1 MLVLKNIV
9 KDYTLGQKDSVRA
22 LKDISVAFE
31 KSGFVSILGQ
41 SGCGKTT
48 LLNIIGGLDKY
59 TSGDLLIDGIST
71 KDYKDKDW
79 DLYRNN
85 KIGFVFQNYNLIPH
99 LSILENVM
107 IPLSLN
113 GENATS
119 RKEKAIKALE
129 QVGLKENFKKKPNQ
143 LSGGQAQRVA
153 IARALVND
161 PEIILADEPTGAL
174 DSQTS
179 VLVMEILK
187 EISKTKLVIMV
198 THNQILAN
206 EYSTRII
213 TMKDGEITGDS
224 NNPNIVNE
232 SSDNKIEGKTSMGFL
247 TAIKMALK
255 NIFTK
260 KGRVAMISV
269 ASSFGVIGVGLVLAL
284 SNGFEGY
291 IQRVEE
297 STANNAPIT
306 ISNRSINYK
315 INENLEE
322 YEQFPTN
329 EEVNIYDASQ
339 NQLLVETIHTN
350 KLDKQF
356 LKYIDDIDK
365 TEKYKGTLSSYL
377 INYTLPQYAIVSKSI
392 EEDKY
397 TFFDSNTKVNSTL
410 ASLTGF
416 ASLPNTIFHELYG
429 DQEYI
434 EKTYDV
440 IKGQYPKNDMY
451 TDENGNKT
459 FDIVL
464 IVDKYNR
471 IDKSTLVSLGL
482 INEESKIK
490 TISFDDILETELKFY
505 KNDEIYYFNEENPDD
520 LYDTAVYRDF
530 PTQNLTVYDEN
541 GNELS
546 TKLPFPKHRGVQYVD
561 YSKDQGML
569 KDLYNGN
576 FSFKKNGSDHTAD
589 DITLKI
595 SGILRVNKTAFSDF
609 MPMSLA
615 YTNGFKTYANDK
627 NKNSNISK
635 FIDKNIMVLEDG
647 FQSLQNYIRD
657 LSSEESTVDPTEIIS
672 KFNRA
677 FATFLPFTTI
687 NRNAD
692 NKFEGNYST
701 SYYVGGYGTSLKKIY
716 GYGGNIELDPE
727 LKDILSKEEIDQGEL
742 VSYFVTHYD
751 QVIPTI
757 NYMAAELNTAT
768 LIESVILFA
777 SSLSNKDLVKEYL
790 DNYNI
795 GKETADTIQYSD
807 IIGSLTDGLGQMID
821 IISIVLIVFASI
833 SLVVSC
839 VMTGIITYN
848 SVLER
853 IKEIGVLRAV
863 GARKKDVGRLFKSES
878 TIIGVFSGLLGVIAT
893 YLMSIPI
900 NLILNSVFPDYNI
913 GSIANLDVF
922 AAIILVIISGALAFV
937 SGIIPAR
944 NAARKDPVIALRS
957 E

>member
-113 GENATS
+113 GENAAS

-198 THNQILAN
+198 THNQALAN

-213 TMKDGEITGDS
+213 TMKDGEITGDN

-232 SSDNKIEGKTSMGFL
+232 SSENKIEGKTSMGFL

-291 IQRVEE
+291 IKRVEE

-306 ISNRSINYK
+306 ISNRAINYK

-329 EEVNIYDASQ
+329 EEVNVYDASQ

-365 TEKYKGTLSSYL
+365 NEKYKGTLSSYL
-377 INYTLPQYAIVSKSI
+377 VNYTLPQYAIVSKSI

-440 IKGQYPKNDMY
+440 IKGDYPKNDMY
-451 TDENGNKT
+451 IDENGNKT

-482 INEESKIK
+482 INEESKTK
-490 TISFDDILETELKFY
+490 TISFDDILETKLKFY

-546 TKLPFPKHRGVQYVD
+546 TKLPFPKHKGVQYID

-576 FSFKKNGSDHTAD
+576 FSFKKNGLNHTAD

-657 LSSEESTVDPTEIIS
+657 LTSEESTADPTEIIN

-687 NRNAD
+687 NRNSD

-716 GYGGNIELDPE
+716 GYGGNIDLDPE
-727 LKDILSKEEIDQGEL
+727 LKEILSKEEIDQGEL
-742 VSYFVTHYD
+742 VSYFVTHFD

-913 GSIANLDVF
+913 GSIANLDIL
-922 AAIILVIISGALAFV
+922 AAIVLVIISGALAFI

>member
-71 KDYKDKDW
+71 KDYKGKDW

-113 GENATS
+113 GESAAS

-198 THNQILAN
+198 THNQVLAN

-291 IQRVEE
+291 IKRVEE

-329 EEVNIYDASQ
+329 EEVNVYDASQ

-365 TEKYKGTLSSYL
+365 NEKYKGTLSSCL
-377 INYTLPQYAIVSKSI
+377 
-392 EEDKY
+392 
-397 TFFDSNTKVNSTL
+397 
-410 ASLTGF
+410 
-416 ASLPNTIFHELYG
+416 
-429 DQEYI
+429 
-434 EKTYDV
+434 
-440 IKGQYPKNDMY
+440 
-451 TDENGNKT
+451 
-459 FDIVL
+459 
-464 IVDKYNR
+464 
-471 IDKSTLVSLGL
+471 
-482 INEESKIK
+482 
-490 TISFDDILETELKFY
+490 
-505 KNDEIYYFNEENPDD
+505 
-520 LYDTAVYRDF
+520 
-530 PTQNLTVYDEN
+530 
-541 GNELS
+541 
-546 TKLPFPKHRGVQYVD
+546 
-561 YSKDQGML
+561 
-569 KDLYNGN
+569 
-576 FSFKKNGSDHTAD
+576 
-589 DITLKI
+589 
-595 SGILRVNKTAFSDF
+595 VNKI
-609 MPMSLA
+609 L
-615 YTNGFKTYANDK
+615 
-627 NKNSNISK
+627 
-635 FIDKNIMVLEDG
+635 
-647 FQSLQNYIRD
+647 QSL
-657 LSSEESTVDPTEIIS
+657 LS
-672 KFNRA
+672 A
-677 FATFLPFTTI
+677 
-687 NRNAD
+687 
-692 NKFEGNYST
+692 
-701 SYYVGGYGTSLKKIY
+701 
-716 GYGGNIELDPE
+716 
-727 LKDILSKEEIDQGEL
+727 
-742 VSYFVTHYD
+742 
-751 QVIPTI
+751 
-757 NYMAAELNTAT
+757 
-768 LIESVILFA
+768 
-777 SSLSNKDLVKEYL
+777 
-790 DNYNI
+790 
-795 GKETADTIQYSD
+795 
-807 IIGSLTDGLGQMID
+807 
-821 IISIVLIVFASI
+821 
-833 SLVVSC
+833 
-839 VMTGIITYN
+839 
-848 SVLER
+848 
-853 IKEIGVLRAV
+853 
-863 GARKKDVGRLFKSES
+863 
-878 TIIGVFSGLLGVIAT
+878 
-893 YLMSIPI
+893 
-900 NLILNSVFPDYNI
+900 
-913 GSIANLDVF
+913 
-922 AAIILVIISGALAFV
+922 
-937 SGIIPAR
+937 
-944 NAARKDPVIALRS
+944 
-957 E
+957 

>member
-1 MLVLKNIV
+1 MLILKNIV
-9 KDYTLGQKDSVRA
+9 KDYALGQKETLRA
-22 LKDISVAFE
+22 LKSINISFE
-31 KSGFVSILGQ
+31 KSGFVTILGP

-48 LLNIIGGLDKY
+48 LLNIIGGLDKC

-79 DLYRNN
+79 DVYRNN

-113 GENATS
+113 GEPAAS
-119 RKEKAIKALE
+119 RKEKALKALE
-129 QVGLKENFKKKPNQ
+129 KVGLDENYKKKPNQ
-143 LSGGQAQRVA
+143 ISGGQAQRVA

-179 VLVMEILK
+179 VVVMEILK

-206 EYSTRII
+206 QYATRII
-213 TMKDGEITGDS
+213 TMKDGEITGD
-224 NNPNIVNE
+224 NNKVEPQNE
-232 SSDNKIEGKTSMGFL
+232 SVKGEIKGKTSMGIF
-247 TAIKMALK
+247 TAIKMAVK
-255 NIFTK
+255 NILTK
-260 KGRVAMISV
+260 KGRVTMISV
-269 ASSFGVIGVGLVLAL
+269 ASSFGIIGVGLVLAL

-291 IQRVEE
+291 ISRVEQ
-297 STANNAPIT
+297 STASNSPIT
-306 ISNRSINYK
+306 IQNRTISYK
-315 INENLEE
+315 MNEDLTE
-322 YEQFPTN
+322 YEQFPSD
-329 EEVNIYDASQ
+329 EIVNIYDASE
-339 NQLLVETIHTN
+339 NQLLVQTIHTN
-350 KLDKQF
+350 NINKQF
-356 LKYIDDIDK
+356 LNYIDDIDK
-365 TEKYKGTLSSYL
+365 VEKYKGALASKL
-377 INYTLPQYAIVSKSI
+377 INYTLPQYAIVSKAW
-392 EEDKY
+392 DGDVYK
-397 TFFDSNTKVNSTL
+397 FFDSNTKINSTL
-410 ASLTGF
+410 SSLTGF

-434 EKTYDV
+434 EQTYDV
-440 IKGQYPKNDMY
+440 IKGTYPKNDMY
-451 TDENGNKT
+451 VDKDGRKV
-459 FDIVL
+459 FDIAL

-482 INEESKIK
+482 INEESKQK
-490 TISFDDILETELKFY
+490 TVSFEDILETEFKFY

-520 LYDTAVYRDF
+520 KYDTATYKVF
-530 PTQNLTVYDEN
+530 ETQNLPVYDEN

-546 TKLPFPKHRGVQYVD
+546 TKLPFPKHTGVQYFD
-561 YSKDQGML
+561 YSKDQSAL
-569 KDLYNGN
+569 KDLYEGN
-576 FSFKKNGSDHTAD
+576 FSFKKGDKDYIAD

-595 SGILRVNKTAFSDF
+595 SGIIRVNDKAFSDV

-615 YTNGFKTYANDK
+615 YTNGFKEYAQEK

-635 FIDKNIMVLEDG
+635 HIDKNIMVLESE
-647 FQSLQNYIRD
+647 FISFQNYIRNLASD
-657 LSSEESTVDPTEIIS
+657 EPTEATTDLIN
-672 KFNRA
+672 KFNRS
-677 FATFLPFTTI
+677 FATFLPFTTMSKAEDGTI
-687 NRNAD
+687 N
-692 NKFEGNYST
+692 GSYST

-716 GYGGNIELDPE
+716 GYGGEINLHPE
-727 LKDILSKEEIDQGEL
+727 LEKLLKEDEINQDDLLSFFI
-742 VSYFVTHYD
+742 THYD
-751 QVIPTI
+751 EVIPTL
-757 NYMAAELNTAT
+757 NYMSAQLNTAT

-777 SSLSNKDLVKEYL
+777 NSLDDKELIKEYIDL
-790 DNYNI
+790 YNE
-795 GKETADTIQYSD
+795 GKEQVDTIQYSD
-807 IIGSLTDGLGQMID
+807 IIGTLTDSLSQMID

-878 TIIGVFSGLLGVIAT
+878 LIIGFVSGIIGVVAT
-893 YLMSIPI
+893 YLLSVPV
-900 NLILNSVFPDYNI
+900 NLILNSIFPDYNI
-913 GSIANLDVF
+913 GQIASLSAV
-922 AAIILVIISGALAFV
+922 AAISLIIISGVLAFI

>member
-9 KDYTLGQKDSVRA
+9 KDYALGQKDSVRA

-129 QVGLKENFKKKPNQ
+129 QVGLNENFKKKPNQ

-198 THNQILAN
+198 THNQVLAN

-232 SSDNKIEGKTSMGFL
+232 SSNNKIEGKTSMGFL

-365 TEKYKGTLSSYL
+365 TEKYKGVLSSYL
-377 INYTLPQYAIVSKSI
+377 VNYTLPQYAIVSKSF

-440 IKGQYPKNDMY
+440 IKGQYPKNEMY
-451 TDENGNKT
+451 IDENGNKT

-505 KNDEIYYFNEENPDD
+505 KNDEIYYFNEEDPDD
-520 LYDTAVYRDF
+520 LYDTAVYKDF

-546 TKLPFPKHRGVQYVD
+546 TKLPFPQHRGVQYVD

-576 FSFKKNGSDHTAD
+576 FSFRKNGSNHTAD

-595 SGILRVNKTAFSDF
+595 SGILRVNKTAFSDV

-913 GSIANLDVF
+913 GSIANLDIF

>member
-113 GENATS
+113 GENAAS

-198 THNQILAN
+198 THNQALAN

-213 TMKDGEITGDS
+213 TMKDGEITGDN

-232 SSDNKIEGKTSMGFL
+232 SSENKIEGKTSMGFL

-260 KGRVAMISV
+260 KGRVAMISI

-291 IQRVEE
+291 IKRVEE

-306 ISNRSINYK
+306 ISNRAINYK

-329 EEVNIYDASQ
+329 EEVNVYDASQ

-365 TEKYKGTLSSYL
+365 NEKYKGTLSSYL
-377 INYTLPQYAIVSKSI
+377 VNYTLPQYAIVSKSI

-440 IKGQYPKNDMY
+440 IKGQYPKNEMY
-451 TDENGNKT
+451 IDENGNKT

-482 INEESKIK
+482 INEESKTK

-505 KNDEIYYFNEENPDD
+505 KNDEIYYFNEEDPDD

-546 TKLPFPKHRGVQYVD
+546 TKLPFPKHKGVQYID

-576 FSFKKNGSDHTAD
+576 FSFKKNGLNHTAD

-657 LSSEESTVDPTEIIS
+657 LTSEESTADPTEIIN

-677 FATFLPFTTI
+677 FATFLPFTAI
-687 NRNAD
+687 NRNSD

-727 LKDILSKEEIDQGEL
+727 LKEILSKEEIDQGEL
-742 VSYFVTHYD
+742 VSYFVTNYD

-913 GSIANLDVF
+913 GSIANLDIL
-922 AAIILVIISGALAFV
+922 AAIVLVIISGALAFI

>member
-9 KDYTLGQKDSVRA
+9 KDYALGQKDSVRA

-198 THNQILAN
+198 THNQVLAN

-232 SSDNKIEGKTSMGFL
+232 SSNNKIEGKTSMGFL

-365 TEKYKGTLSSYL
+365 TEKYKGVLSSYL
-377 INYTLPQYAIVSKSI
+377 VNYTLPQYAIVSKSI

-434 EKTYDV
+434 KKTYDV

-451 TDENGNKT
+451 IDENGNKT

-471 IDKSTLVSLGL
+471 IDKSTLVNLGL

-546 TKLPFPKHRGVQYVD
+546 TKLPFPKHRGVQYID

-657 LSSEESTVDPTEIIS
+657 LTSEESTVDPTEIIS

-687 NRNAD
+687 NRNVD

-913 GSIANLDVF
+913 GSIANLDVL
-922 AAIILVIISGALAFV
+922 AAIVLVIISGALAFV

>member
-9 KDYTLGQKDSVRA
+9 KDYTLGQKDALRA
-22 LKDISVAFE
+22 LKSINISFE
-31 KSGFVSILGQ
+31 KSGFVSILGP

-71 KDYKDKDW
+71 KNYKDKDW

-113 GENATS
+113 GENAAS

-129 QVGLKENFKKKPNQ
+129 KVGLNENYKKKPNQ

-179 VLVMEILK
+179 VVVMEILK

-198 THNQILAN
+198 THNQTLAN
-206 EYSTRII
+206 QYSTRII

-224 NNPNIVNE
+224 DKVETRNE
-232 SSDNKIEGKTSMGFL
+232 SGEGEIKGKTSMGFF
-247 TAIKMALK
+247 TAVKMAVK
-255 NIFTK
+255 NILTK

-291 IQRVEE
+291 IARVEQ
-297 STANNAPIT
+297 STASNSPIT
-306 ISNRSINYK
+306 IQNRTINYK
-315 INENLEE
+315 INEDLTE
-322 YEQFPTN
+322 YEAFPTD
-329 EEVNIYDASQ
+329 EIVNIYDASD
-339 NQLLVETIHTN
+339 NQLIVQTVHTN
-350 KLDKQF
+350 NINKKF
-356 LKYIDDIDK
+356 LNYLDDIDK
-365 TEKYKGTLSSYL
+365 NEDFKGALANKL
-377 INYTLPQYAIVSKSI
+377 VNYTLPQYAIVSKTR
-392 EEDKY
+392 DGDVYK
-397 TFFDSNTKVNSTL
+397 FFDSNTKVNSTL
-410 ASLTGF
+410 SSLTGF

-434 EKTYDV
+434 EQTYDV
-440 IKGQYPKNDMY
+440 IKGTYPKNDMY
-451 TDENGNKT
+451 VDEDGNKT
-459 FDIVL
+459 FDIAL

-482 INEESKIK
+482 INEDSKQK
-490 TISFDDILETELKFY
+490 TVSFEDILETEFKFY

-520 LYDTAVYRDF
+520 KYDTATYRVF
-530 PTQNLTVYDEN
+530 ETQNLPILDEN
-541 GNELS
+541 GNES
-546 TKLPFPKHRGVQYVD
+546 ATKMPFPKHTGVQYYD
-561 YSKDQGML
+561 YSKDQSAL

-576 FSFKKNGSDHTAD
+576 FSFKKGDKDHVAD
-589 DITLKI
+589 DITLRI
-595 SGILRVNKTAFSDF
+595 SGIIRVNDKAFSDV

-615 YTNGFKTYANDK
+615 YTNGFKEYAQEK

-635 FIDKNIMVLEDG
+635 HLDKNILVLEEDFVS
-647 FQSLQNYIRD
+647 FQKYIKD
-657 LSSEESTVDPTEIIS
+657 LSSEQPTEATTDLIN
-672 KFNRA
+672 KFNRS
-677 FATFLPFTTI
+677 FATFLPFTTMSKAEDGTI
-687 NRNAD
+687 N
-692 NKFEGNYST
+692 GNYST

-716 GYGGNIELDPE
+716 GYGGEIKLHSELENILN
-727 LKDILSKEEIDQGEL
+727 KDEIDEDEIL
-742 VSYFVTHYD
+742 TFFLTHFD
-751 QVIPTI
+751 EVIPTL
-757 NYMAAELNTAT
+757 NYISAQLNTAT

-777 SSLSNKDLVKEYL
+777 NSLNDKELIKQYIDLYNEGKDK
-790 DNYNI
+790 
-795 GKETADTIQYSD
+795 ADMIQYSD
-807 IIGSLTDGLGQMID
+807 IIGTLTDGLGQMID

-863 GARKKDVGRLFKSES
+863 GARKKDVDRLFKMES
-878 TIIGVFSGLLGVIAT
+878 LIIGVVSGLVGVVAT
-893 YLMSIPI
+893 YIISFPI
-900 NLILNSVFPDYNI
+900 NMILNSVFPDYNI
-913 GSIANLDVF
+913 GQIASLDIF
-922 AAIILVIISGALAFV
+922 AAIILIIISGVLAFV

>member
-113 GENATS
+113 GENAAS

-198 THNQILAN
+198 THNQALAN

-213 TMKDGEITGDS
+213 TMKDGEITGDN

-232 SSDNKIEGKTSMGFL
+232 SSENKIEGKTSMGFL

-291 IQRVEE
+291 IKRVEE

-306 ISNRSINYK
+306 ISNRAINYK

-329 EEVNIYDASQ
+329 EEVNVYDASQ

-377 INYTLPQYAIVSKSI
+377 VNYTLPQYAIVSKSI

-440 IKGQYPKNDMY
+440 IKGNYPKNDMY
-451 TDENGNKT
+451 IDENGNKT

-482 INEESKIK
+482 INEESKTK
-490 TISFDDILETELKFY
+490 TISFDDILETKLKFY

-546 TKLPFPKHRGVQYVD
+546 TKLPFPKHKGVQYID

-576 FSFKKNGSDHTAD
+576 FSFKKNGLNHTAD

-657 LSSEESTVDPTEIIS
+657 LTSEESTADPTEIIN

-687 NRNAD
+687 NRNGD

-727 LKDILSKEEIDQGEL
+727 LKDILSAEEIDQGEL

-807 IIGSLTDGLGQMID
+807 IIGTLTDGLGQMID

-878 TIIGVFSGLLGVIAT
+878 TIIGVVSGILGVVAT

-913 GSIANLDVF
+913 GSIANLDVL
-922 AAIILVIISGALAFV
+922 AAIVLVIISGVLAFI

>member
-113 GENATS
+113 GESATS

-213 TMKDGEITGDS
+213 TMKDGEITGDN

-291 IQRVEE
+291 IKRVEE

-315 INENLEE
+315 INDNLEE

-365 TEKYKGTLSSYL
+365 NEKYKGTLSSYL
-377 INYTLPQYAIVSKSI
+377 VNYTLPQYAIVSKSI

-440 IKGQYPKNDMY
+440 IKGQYPKNEMY
-451 TDENGNKT
+451 IDENGNKT

-482 INEESKIK
+482 INEESKTK

-505 KNDEIYYFNEENPDD
+505 KNDEIYYFNEEDPDD

-546 TKLPFPKHRGVQYVD
+546 TKLPFPKHKGVQYID

-576 FSFKKNGSDHTAD
+576 FSFKKSGSNHTAD

-657 LSSEESTVDPTEIIS
+657 LTSEESTADPTEIIN

-687 NRNAD
+687 NRNSD

-716 GYGGNIELDPE
+716 GYGGNIDLDPE
-727 LKDILSKEEIDQGEL
+727 LKDILSAEEIDQGEL

-913 GSIANLDVF
+913 GSIANLDIL
-922 AAIILVIISGALAFV
+922 AAIILVIISGALAFI